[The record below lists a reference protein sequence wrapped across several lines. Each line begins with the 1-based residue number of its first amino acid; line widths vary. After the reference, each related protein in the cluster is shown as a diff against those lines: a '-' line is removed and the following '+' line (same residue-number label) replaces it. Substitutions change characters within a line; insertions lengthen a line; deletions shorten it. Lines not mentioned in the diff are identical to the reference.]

1 MTYRG
6 TLSIVAGI
14 FAVYLLAHAAPAWYA
29 MNQMREVLLEP
40 ERVDWPI
47 ELEARET
54 YMFLTS
60 AFMSTAFLSAMAFTA
75 CFSFHR
81 GFRWAQYLWLAFST
95 FLLVCIGS
103 AVFVLGAT
111 WTFYLFEIGAVTASL
126 FLLVRVQGKQSGS
139 DSN

>member
-1 MTYRG
+1 MTNRS

-29 MNQMREVLLEP
+29 MHQMREVLLEP

-47 ELEARET
+47 ALEARET
-54 YMFLTS
+54 YVFLTS
-60 AFMSTAFLSAMAFTA
+60 AFISTAFLSAMAFTA
-75 CFSFHR
+75 CFGFHR

-111 WTFYLFEIGAVTASL
+111 WTFYLFEIGTVTASL
-126 FLLVRVQGKQSGS
+126 FLLVRVRGECRAR
-139 DSN
+139 